1 MDVYQSADHSCEQE
15 RLENPRTVIH
25 LRPLST
31 PRRVLLTEVTG
42 LAHHI
47 SMGGINMAGINKM
60 NGNYRQ
66 LLLQTEKRGSL
77 EAAPFLFPLAVAL
90 HTSPLAWKI
99 PWMEEPGGLQSTGSL
114 RVRHD

>member
-25 LRPLST
+25 LGPLST

-42 LAHHI
+42 LAYHI

-60 NGNYRQ
+60 YRNYRQ
-66 LLLQTEKRGSL
+66 PLLQTEKRGSL
-77 EAAPFLFPLAVAL
+77 EAAPFLFLL
-90 HTSPLAWKI
+90 F
-99 PWMEEPGGLQSTGSL
+99 
-114 RVRHD
+114 

>member
-15 RLENPRTVIH
+15 RLENPRTVLH
-25 LRPLST
+25 LGPLST

-60 NGNYRQ
+60 YRNYRQ
-66 LLLQTEKRGSL
+66 PLLQTEKRGSL
-77 EAAPFLFPLAVAL
+77 EAAPFLFLALSIPTILIYVFDS
-90 HTSPLAWKI
+90 SPLTPKS
-99 PWMEEPGGLQSTGSL
+99 GK
-114 RVRHD
+114 